1 MVELLGAFLEA
12 NSRRSQIQ
20 VEEFKVSTDGFM
32 LNLLN
37 CLYELSIGKIPID
50 KVCVLKL
57 LTMSYVVHCS
67 LWSAKQTPIHISNFV
82 RCPGFKFLSMD
93 IEVLNKKDEA
103 NNMTNQ
109 NRR

>member
-1 MVELLGAFLEA
+1 MCEIILTILRNKGTRPVMVELLGAFLEA

-50 KVCVLKL
+50 KVSLLKL
-57 LTMSYVVHCS
+57 LT
-67 LWSAKQTPIHISNFV
+67 I
-82 RCPGFKFLSMD
+82 
-93 IEVLNKKDEA
+93 
-103 NNMTNQ
+103 
-109 NRR
+109 